1 MYNSEDYI
9 LNVQPLM
16 TLSMNIDLFLSAY
29 NSSSNM
35 VGAFVS
41 CEIVDRTINYYL
53 LNIVVIV

>member
-16 TLSMNIDLFLSAY
+16 TLSINIDLFLSAY

-41 CEIVDRTINYYL
+41 CEIVDRTINYY
-53 LNIVVIV
+53 